1 MNEELVINLEN
12 GHEVQERKII
22 CQLFH
27 YYSSLSNELDNSLL
41 IIGNI
46 IVERSMCMNWLA
58 IFASIPILWIMVELM
73 FVKKNNSTLKS
84 SVHTLI
90 ITIILA
96 VSVWKMSISHVI
108 IASFEGMVMS
118 IWPISSVIVAAVFL
132 YNICNYSGNIQYIR
146 DTLSSVSTDKR
157 VLVLLVAWGFGGF
170 IEGIAGFGTSIA
182 IVASMLLTLG
192 FSPVYS
198 ALIALAANPI
208 SSVFGSLGVQMP
220 TLSRV
225 TGLSVSDLAIYST
238 YVVVP
243 LVLLTPFVLVYITGK
258 EYNIRPI
265 IKEIWIFIT
274 ISALSF
280 AVSMYLV
287 VKYVNEDLTGVA
299 GAICSIVVMLIMTW
313 ISSGKKSSSIKNI
326 GGEKIT
332 KQLIAWAPFI
342 LCIIFLTVTS
352 KLFLPVNE
360 LLSHAKI
367 TIPISVGEKSS
378 DYVINLF
385 TTSTLWIFLSA
396 FLGGKLQGI
405 SMKQSLKILYSTFI
419 QMWRT
424 IVTLILLLSISR
436 IMTYSGMIKEIA
448 VSLVQLTGMAYII
461 VVPFLGSIGG
471 FITGSATSANVLL
484 GNLQVV
490 AAGELGRSP
499 SWFMAFSIVGGTI
512 GKMISPQNIAI
523 GLSAVEISGQESELF
538 KRIIVWYI
546 VYLFVLV
553 GMSII
558 LYNI

>member
-1 MNEELVINLEN
+1 M
-12 GHEVQERKII
+12 
-22 CQLFH
+22 
-27 YYSSLSNELDNSLL
+27 DNSLL
-41 IIGNI
+41 VIGNI
-46 IVERSMCMNWLA
+46 VVERSMCMNWLA
-58 IFASIPILWIMVELM
+58 VFASIPILWIMVELM
-73 FVKKNNSTLKS
+73 FVKKNNSTLKA

-192 FSPVYS
+192 FSPIYS

-265 IKEIWIFIT
+265 IGEIWIFVT

-299 GAICSIVVMLIMTW
+299 GAICSLVVMLIMTW
-313 ISSGKKSSSIKNI
+313 ISSGKKVLLLRMPR
-326 GGEKIT
+326 EKIT

-352 KLFLPVNE
+352 KLFLPINE
-360 LLSHAKI
+360 LLSHVKI
-367 TIPISVGEKSS
+367 TIPISLGEKSS

-385 TTSTLWIFLSA
+385 TTSTPWIFLSA

-448 VSLVQLTGMAYII
+448 ESLVQLTGMAYIF
-461 VVPFLGSIGG
+461 VVPFLGSVGG

-484 GNLQVV
+484 GNLQVI

-523 GLSAVEISGQESELF
+523 GLSAVEISGKESELF

-546 VYLFVLV
+546 IYICVLV
-553 GMSII
+553 GMSIVI
-558 LYNI
+558 YSV